1 MNFKNLWL
9 MFSLIMLTVVPA
21 KIYGMAKNIGFI
33 NSIVFDISVAVILAF
48 VIMFTSFIKLNKKN
62 IDVKKNYFL
71 GTISIF
77 VFIQFFRCIPA
88 YWNDTSKYDFAW
100 QPIMMSFFSALSCIS
115 FILLAITFFT
125 GKNIINKASFFL
137 YTPVLWHGLYMLIFM
152 SIYTN
157 DVNPYEVVAAAF
169 VSLFLIYNT
178 QVFSTSSNINIIK
191 IMFVFGIPAII
202 LTFING
208 FSTILKIMNNNAL
221 IGNLSSTAS
230 ILQLFL
236 ALYILF
242 TLIDAHVQYD
252 KSNDPIV
259 KSVTL

>member
-9 MFSLIMLTVVPA
+9 MFTLIMLTVVPL
-21 KIYGMAKNIGFI
+21 KIYGIVTNLEFV
-33 NSIVFDISVAVILAF
+33 NSLVFDVSVAVILTF
-48 VIMFTSFIKLNKKN
+48 VIVFTSLIKLNKKN

-71 GTISIF
+71 GAISII
-77 VFIQFFRCIPA
+77 VFAQFFKCIPA

-100 QPIMMSFFSALSCIS
+100 QPLVMSFFSVLSCIA
-115 FILLAITFFT
+115 FILFAITFFT
-125 GKNIINKASFFL
+125 GKNIINKAPFFL
-137 YTPVLWHGLYMLIFM
+137 YCPVLWHGLYLLIFM

-178 QVFSTSSNINIIK
+178 QVFSTSSNINVIK
-191 IMFVFGIPAII
+191 IMFIFGIPAVI

-208 FSTILKIMNNNAL
+208 ISTII
-221 IGNLSSTAS
+221 TATERTGVNYNTS
-230 ILQLFL
+230 MLQMSL
-236 ALYILF
+236 AVYILI
-242 TLIDAHVQYD
+242 TLIDAHIQYD
-252 KSNDPIV
+252 KSNDPVI

>member
-9 MFSLIMLTVVPA
+9 MFTLIMLTIVPL
-21 KIYGMAKNIGFI
+21 KIYGIVTNLEFV
-33 NSIVFDISVAVILAF
+33 NSLVFDISVAVILAF
-48 VIMFTSFIKLNKKN
+48 VIIFTSFIKLNKKN

-71 GTISIF
+71 GIISI
-77 VFIQFFRCIPA
+77 VVLVPFFNCIPA

-100 QPIMMSFFSALSCIS
+100 QPLMMSFFSALCCVT

-125 GKNIINKASFFL
+125 GKNIINKAPFFL
-137 YTPVLWHGLYMLIFM
+137 YCPVLWHGLYLLIFM

-191 IMFVFGIPAII
+191 VMFIFGIPAII

-208 FSTILKIMNNNAL
+208 ISTIITATERTGVNY
-221 IGNLSSTAS
+221 STTM
-230 ILQLFL
+230 LQMSL
-236 ALYILF
+236 AVYILI
-242 TLIDAHVQYD
+242 TLIDAYIQYD
-252 KSNDPIV
+252 KSNDPVI